1 MAINVN
7 LRKINVKNQTT
18 YTYRSV
24 TGETFTIYPDEATGI
39 TLDIIHDLCR
49 ADNRIVD
56 QNLKQAR
63 SPMTEAERRDIEA
76 WREEKPENEPPRT
89 KADFPPKY
97 QRWNLPID
105 GLRHEDDDY
114 DGPLDRD
121 PALQKAYTSREPEMS
136 PAVSRLREFIATLT
150 ERQQEFYRLVYIEEY
165 TKAEAAKIMGITP
178 QRATTLDHQIREN
191 IEKRLNI

>member
-7 LRKINVKNQTT
+7 LKKINVKNQTS

-24 TGETFTIYPDEATGI
+24 TGKTFTIYPDETTGV
-39 TLDIIHDLCR
+39 TLEIIHDLCR

-63 SPMTEAERRDIEA
+63 RPMMEAERRDIEA
-76 WREEKPENEPPRT
+76 WREEKRENEPPRT

-105 GLRHEDDDY
+105 GLRREDDDY

-121 PALQKAYTSREPEMS
+121 PVLQKAYTSQEPEMS
-136 PAVSRLREFIATLT
+136 PAVSRLRDFIATLT
-150 ERQQEFYRLVYIEEY
+150 DRQQEFYRLVYIEEY

-178 QRATTLDHQIREN
+178 QRATTIDHQIRDN